1 LSSILTCNYS
11 LVGNLLVPP
20 YHLVKDVMTCHDPRT
35 G

>member
-1 LSSILTCNYS
+1 